1 MFRHG
6 LVEGGVEYDN
16 VRQTFEDA
24 LCGTQ
29 TQEVRRV
36 VQGSERDTFFDAS
49 DNFVVNE
56 DGFAVQFAAADDA
69 VTDGADAAVETVGF
83 EFFHQGFN
91 CAGVVR
97 LGRQVDFMFFA
108 VEFKGDV
115 GIRQIELFCQAAQQY
130 FAAVVIQYGTF
141 EGRATAVQ
149 NQD

>member
-69 VTDGADAAVETVGF
+69 VTDGADAAVEPW
-83 EFFHQGFN
+83 
-91 CAGVVR
+91 A
-97 LGRQVDFMFFA
+97 LSSS
-108 VEFKGDV
+108 
-115 GIRQIELFCQAAQQY
+115 IRAS
-130 FAAVVIQYGTF
+130 
-141 EGRATAVQ
+141 TAPVWSGLADRSTLCFSPL
-149 NQD
+149 NLKVM

>member
-1 MFRHG
+1 MRHADPK
-6 LVEGGVEYDN
+6 GGPGC
-16 VRQTFEDA
+16 A
-24 LCGTQ
+24 
-29 TQEVRRV
+29 
-36 VQGSERDTFFDAS
+36 GSERDTFFDAS

-69 VTDGADAAVETVGF
+69 VTDGADAAVEAVGF

-91 CAGVVR
+91 CAGVVG
-97 LGRQVDFMFFA
+97 LGRQVNFVFFT
-108 VEFKGDV
+108 VEFKGNV